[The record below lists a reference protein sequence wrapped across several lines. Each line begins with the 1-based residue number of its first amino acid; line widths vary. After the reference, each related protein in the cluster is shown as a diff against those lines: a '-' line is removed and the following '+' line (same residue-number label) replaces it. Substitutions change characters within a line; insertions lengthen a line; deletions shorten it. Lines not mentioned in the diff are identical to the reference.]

1 MKEYSFSELGYL
13 SARDCVAIA
22 TALNGKSFMNFKVS
36 YSNYAGNCTLIVAV
50 DKTTSEQ
57 YTDDEVKSMF
67 LHVAFTTL
75 AELVR
80 ERNN

>member
-1 MKEYSFSELGYL
+1 MKEYSFSELRYL
-13 SARDCVAIA
+13 SARDCEALA

-50 DKTTSEQ
+50 NDTTAEQ
-57 YTDDEVKSMF
+57 YNEAEIRSMF

-75 AELVR
+75 AEFI
-80 ERNN
+80 RNQNN

>member
-13 SARDCVAIA
+13 SARDCEALA

-50 DKTTSEQ
+50 GTITAEQ
-57 YTDDEVKSMF
+57 YSEAEIRSMF

-75 AELVR
+75 AEFI
-80 ERNN
+80 RNQNN

>member
-1 MKEYSFSELGYL
+1 MSEFW
-13 SARDCVAIA
+13 SI
-22 TALNGKSFMNFKVS
+22 NFQVH

-50 DKTTSEQ
+50 DETTAEH

-75 AELVR
+75 AELIR
-80 ERNN
+80 KQKN